1 MAGDDERTVLGLRVR
16 IDRALCV
23 GFGDCITAA
32 PSAFRL
38 DDEGIV
44 VFADPERVARPMLVH
59 ACECCPVDALTAW
72 DEFGNQLAP

>member
-1 MAGDDERTVLGLRVR
+1 MPDDGERTMNGLRLR

-44 VFADPERVARPMLVH
+44 VFADPERVERATLVR
-59 ACECCPVDALTAW
+59 ACEACPVDALTAW
-72 DEFGNQLAP
+72 DEEGRQLAP

>member
-1 MAGDDERTVLGLRVR
+1 MAGEEERTVLGLRVR

-44 VFADPERVARPMLVH
+44 VFADPERVARTILVH
-59 ACECCPVDALTAW
+59 ACESCPVDALTAW
-72 DEFGNQLAP
+72 DEDGNQLAP

>member
-1 MAGDDERTVLGLRVR
+1 MASDDERTVLGLRVR

-38 DDEGIV
+38 DDDGIV
-44 VFADPERVARPMLVH
+44 VFADPESVARTLLVH
-59 ACECCPVDALTAW
+59 ACESCPVDALTAW
-72 DEFGNQLAP
+72 DEEGNQLAP

>member
-1 MAGDDERTVLGLRVR
+1 MSDGDERTVLGLRVR

-38 DDEGIV
+38 DDDGIV
-44 VFADPERVARPMLVH
+44 VFADPECVPREMLVR
-59 ACECCPVDALTAW
+59 ACESCPVDALTAL
-72 DEFGNQLAP
+72 DEDGNQLAP

>member
-1 MAGDDERTVLGLRVR
+1 MLGDDERTVLGLRVR

-38 DDEGIV
+38 DDAGIV
-44 VFADPERVARPMLVH
+44 VFADPDSVARATLVR
-59 ACECCPVDALTAW
+59 ACESCPVDALTAW
-72 DEFGNQLAP
+72 DEEGNQLAP

>member
-23 GFGDCITAA
+23 GIGDCITAA

-44 VFADPERVARPMLVH
+44 VFADPERVARTLLVN
-59 ACECCPVDALTAW
+59 ACESCPVDALTAW
-72 DEFGNQLAP
+72 DEEGNQLAP

>member
-1 MAGDDERTVLGLRVR
+1 MPDDEERTVLGLRLR

-38 DDEGIV
+38 DEEGIA
-44 VFADPERVARPMLVH
+44 VFADPDCAGRATLLR
-59 ACECCPVDALTAW
+59 ACESCPVDALTAW
-72 DEFGNQLAP
+72 DEHGNQLAP